1 MKLFTYM
8 DHLNGTCKAHEID
21 QPWEPRW
28 TSSDVSLGLCDDEM
42 VGTPKPLNADSEIAA
57 AVDQME
63 ALDDPTIL
71 RICRDRGIDPHD
83 AEGKA
88 RIMLEIAPVE
98 FARKMPTMYM
108 DMVKQQRIEKAT
120 QSAEAA
126 TLAKLSATRLRG
138 MDDQDILLAFVN
150 GILAEAE
157 DVRERILKRMDIDI
171 TGLKEMILEG
181 EADHI

>member
-1 MKLFTYM
+1 MTDENEVALWTEK
-8 DHLNGTCKAHEID
+8 DASNGWCKSEQI
-21 QPWEPRW
+21 
-28 TSSDVSLGLCDDEM
+28 
-42 VGTPKPLNADSEIAA
+42 GTPVLNQSPEFAA
-57 AVDQME
+57 PDDIT

-108 DMVKQQRIEKAT
+108 DMIKHQRIEKAT

-138 MDDQDILLAFVN
+138 MDDQVILLAFVN
-150 GILAEAE
+150 GILAEAD
-157 DVRERILKRMDIDI
+157 DVRERIMARMDIDLA
-171 TGLKEMILEG
+171 GLKEMIEEG
-181 EADHI
+181 EADQV